1 MEPCAGAE
9 PFLFLLFR
17 MQTGH
22 QFPSL
27 AEQEAAALAEM
38 ERYCEEHPESPA
50 AVRRPRLFARGRSWV
65 ALHSKP
71 LQHGVAAI
79 GDSVRAALRAFDSQY
94 ADSNRRP
101 RR

>member
-1 MEPCAGAE
+1 
-9 PFLFLLFR
+9 
-17 MQTGH
+17 MQSADH
-22 QFPSL
+22 FPSL

-38 ERYCEEHPESPA
+38 ERYCAEHPESPA

-79 GDSVRAALRAFDSQY
+79 GDSVRAALHAFDSQCG
-94 ADSNRRP
+94 DSDRRP
-101 RR
+101 GR